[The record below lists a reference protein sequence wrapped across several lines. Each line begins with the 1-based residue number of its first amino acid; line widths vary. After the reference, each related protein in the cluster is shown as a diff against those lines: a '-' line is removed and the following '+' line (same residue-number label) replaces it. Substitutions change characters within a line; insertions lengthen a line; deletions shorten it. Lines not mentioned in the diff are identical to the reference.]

1 MKRGGQLFLSAMLG
15 SALLLSAC
23 SREPAAKADLDP
35 LNDELTSADPV
46 VKGALEDKIIVDPK
60 LAGQANQNAVGPGNQ
75 PVDGGIPAIRG
86 SKATADANA
95 AGAAAAGGTLITVPE
110 ARPME
115 DCDNCSANRP
125 VTLGALAREN
135 GAGSCD
141 AKLTYSNVWADRL
154 PAAFKVYPR
163 ALLREAAGVAGGKCN
178 IRVVNFQTAASKQAV
193 LNYYHTMARRAG
205 YTSEHRSDGSEHM
218 LGGTKGAQA
227 FVIMLRTDSGMTD
240 VDLVASGGV

>member
-1 MKRGGQLFLSAMLG
+1 MKRSGQMMISAMLG

-23 SREPAAKADLDP
+23 NREPAAKAELDP
-35 LNDELTSADPV
+35 LNDELTNADPV

-60 LAGQANQNAVGPGNQ
+60 LTGQANQNAVGPGNQ
-75 PVDGGIPAIRG
+75 PVGGGVPAIRG
-86 SKATADANA
+86 SKATADANS
-95 AGAAAAGGTLITVPE
+95 AGAIAAGGTLMSAPE
-110 ARPME
+110 ALAME

-125 VTLGALAREN
+125 VTLGALARSQ

-141 AKLTYSNVWADRL
+141 AKLTYSNDWARRL
-154 PAAFKVYPR
+154 PTAFRVYPT
-163 ALLREAAGVAGGKCN
+163 ALIREAAGVAGGKCN

-193 LNYYHTMARRAG
+193 LDYYHTMARRAG
-205 YTSEHRSDGSEHM
+205 YSSEHRSDGREHM

-227 FVIMLRTDSGMTD
+227 FVVMLRTDGGMTD